1 MQGVPYVWGGTSA
14 NGVDCSGYIYHVFKK
29 FGHNISR
36 QSVAGYWG
44 SLPQT
49 SNPQP
54 GDLIYFQ
61 NTYKSG
67 PSHMGIYLGGGSFIQ
82 AGDKGVAI
90 ASLSNSYWSKHFL
103 GYTKAP

>member
-14 NGVDCSGYIYHVFKK
+14 NGVDCSGYIFHVFNK
-29 FGHNISR
+29 FGHNVSR
-36 QSVAGYWG
+36 QTVAGYWS
-44 SLPQT
+44 SLPKT

-61 NTYKSG
+61 NTYKPG

-82 AGDKGVAI
+82 AGDNGVKI
-90 ASLSNSYWSKHFL
+90 VSMNNSYWSSHFL

>member
-36 QSVAGYWG
+36 QSVAGYWS
-44 SLPQT
+44 SLPKT
-49 SNPQP
+49 SSPQP

-61 NTYKSG
+61 NTYKSEFLLTWVFTLG
-67 PSHMGIYLGGGSFIQ
+67 RIIYPS
-82 AGDKGVAI
+82 
-90 ASLSNSYWSKHFL
+90 WR
-103 GYTKAP
+103 